1 MSPADREVVLVRE
14 ATPADARAVVA
25 LVRELG
31 EGFGEPSPIDA
42 AFVTRCLD
50 QPGAG
55 ILLACRAGAG
65 EPPVGLVAWSTRLD
79 LYSAAPRG
87 ETEDLVVSAAAR
99 GAGVGA
105 LLVGEAMTRLRAAGC
120 AEVAVITGIESGPA
134 RRLYEAAGLR
144 DELLCLHTH
153 FGAGA

>member
-1 MSPADREVVLVRE
+1 VSAPAGHEACVRE
-14 ATPADARAVVA
+14 ATPADADAVVA

-31 EGFGEPSPIDA
+31 EGFDEPPDIDA
-42 AFVTRCLD
+42 AFVGRYLD

-55 ILLACRAGAG
+55 ILLAFRAGAD
-65 EPPVGLVAWSTRLD
+65 EAPIGLLAWSTRPD

-87 ETEDLVVSAAAR
+87 EIEDLVVSAAAR

-105 LLVGEAMTRLRAAGC
+105 LLVGEAVARLRTAGC
-120 AEVAVITGIESGPA
+120 AEVAVITGFENGPA

-144 DELLCLHTH
+144 DELLCLHAH
-153 FGAGA
+153 FDVST